1 MNKWI
6 AIPVIAVLA
15 VAVVVV
21 GLFLWQQTSKLG
33 EAESEIVA
41 LEGNITTL
49 EGNISTLETELAES
63 KATVSTLEADLRT
76 ANSEIV
82 ALEGDV
88 ATLEGNIS
96 TLETELAESEARV
109 SILEADLVTA
119 NAKIEDLQADL
130 STQRNINL
138 ALSEE
143 LKTVTYPRHFE
154 SLAELVDWLQEDDTD
169 TRYAGEPL
177 LQQAFI
183 LQVRALRD
191 GYLLPVSLYVED
203 ELLWV
208 SNSAVIGDS
217 MYIVSP
223 TDDSVVW
230 YTHIFPIPS
239 RPIAR

>member
-15 VAVVVV
+15 VGIIAS
-21 GLFLWQQTSKLG
+21 GYFLWQQISKLG

-41 LEGNITTL
+41 LEGNVSTL
-49 EGNISTLETELAES
+49 EGKVSTLET
-63 KATVSTLEADLRT
+63 D
-76 ANSEIV
+76 
-82 ALEGDV
+82 
-88 ATLEGNIS
+88 
-96 TLETELAESEARV
+96 LAESEAKV
-109 SILEADLVTA
+109 SSLEADLEAADSSIIRLEGNVSTLEGKVSTLETDLAESEAKVSSLEADLEAA

-169 TRYAGEPL
+169 TKYEDKSGA
-177 LQQAFI
+177 QKAYI

-191 GYLLPVSLYVED
+191 GYLLPAMVYEDGLGANLAVIED
-203 ELLWV
+203 ELWLVNPVDDHFEFGW
-208 SNSAVIGDS
+208 
-217 MYIVSP
+217 YIEP
-223 TDDSVVW
+223 L
-230 YTHIFPIPS
+230 PS
-239 RPIAR
+239 HPLCLD

>member
-1 MNKWI
+1 MNKRI

-21 GLFLWQQTSKLG
+21 GFFLGQQTSKLG

-41 LEGNITTL
+41 LEGN
-49 EGNISTLETELAES
+49 
-63 KATVSTLEADLRT
+63 
-76 ANSEIV
+76 
-82 ALEGDV
+82 V

-143 LKTVTYPRHFE
+143 LKTVTYPRHFQ
-154 SLAELVDWLQEDDTD
+154 SLAELVDWLHEDDTD
-169 TRYAGEPL
+169 IRYAGEDVVH
-177 LQQAFI
+177 QSFI

-191 GYLLPVSLYVED
+191 GYLLPVALFLRD
-203 ELLWV
+203 EEIWV
-208 SNSAVIGDS
+208 MNTAVIGDEVHG
-217 MYIVSP
+217 VSAW
-223 TDDSVVW
+223 DDHTEW
-230 YTHIFPIPS
+230 LGFILPIPS
-239 RPIAR
+239 RPIAPD